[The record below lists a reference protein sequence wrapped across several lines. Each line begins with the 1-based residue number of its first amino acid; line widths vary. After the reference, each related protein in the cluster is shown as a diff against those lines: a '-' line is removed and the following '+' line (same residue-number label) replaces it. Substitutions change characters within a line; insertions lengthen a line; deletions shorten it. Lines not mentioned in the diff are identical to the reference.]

1 MFSYLQDIIKVISK
15 IPTFGPRLATRTVFY
30 LLSQPARLATVT
42 SALENLSRFERC
54 PDCFFFKPLN
64 VPCELCSG
72 MGRDSQKIVIVE
84 KETDVLTFEQN
95 KISNNRYFVLG
106 ELLEGANFSAE
117 GELRLRS
124 LETKIGNSKLEEI
137 ILALPPNTLGD
148 ITAKFL
154 SIRLLPIT
162 KKITRLA
169 RGLPTG
175 AEVEFADQETLKQ
188 AFEDRK

>member
-1 MFSYLQDIIKVISK
+1 MLSPLQDIIKIISK
-15 IPTFGPRLATRTVFY
+15 IPTFGPRLATRTIFY
-30 LLSQPARLATVT
+30 LLSQPAKLTAVT

-54 PDCFFFKPLN
+54 PNCFFFKPLG
-64 VPCELCSG
+64 VPCELCNG
-72 MGRDSQKIVIVE
+72 TERNSQKILLVE

-95 KISNNRYFVLG
+95 KISNNRYFILG

-124 LETKIGNSKLEEI
+124 LETRIGNSKLEEI
-137 ILALPPNTLGD
+137 ILALPPNNLGD

-154 SIRLLPIT
+154 SVRLLPIT

-175 AEVEFADQETLKQ
+175 AEVEFADQETLRQ

>member
-1 MFSYLQDIIKVISK
+1 MFSSLQDIIKIISK
-15 IPTFGPRLATRTVFY
+15 IPTFGPRLATRTIFY
-30 LLSQPARLATVT
+30 LLNQPTKLLAVT

-54 PDCFFFKPLN
+54 PDCFFFKPIGM
-64 VPCELCSG
+64 PCELCNG
-72 MGRDSQKIVIVE
+72 IGRDSQKIVVVE

-95 KISNNRYFVLG
+95 KIGNNRYFILG

-124 LETKIGNSKLEEI
+124 LEMKFSASRLEEI

-154 SIRLLPIT
+154 SVRFFPIA